1 MAATEQDRRKRN
13 LVIIAVV
20 LGLLIAAMVFEAGIE
35 APDLPIA
42 SNVVVIALFNLN
54 LIVFLLLLVLLFRNL
69 VKLSFERRHKILG
82 SKFKTKL
89 VVAFLSLALAPSL
102 LIFLIASNL
111 INTSIQGW
119 FKIQVE
125 RPLDESMRVA
135 QTFYER
141 LQDSALRHSRHIA
154 DRLTRDRLLPEDR
167 REALIAFLQDQQER
181 FGFAGITIYSIGG
194 QELVHVKDP
203 VLLASI
209 TSAVNMEQVRMA
221 LEGRELSTRKEV
233 DNGDLIQG
241 MVPVAA
247 AGTDRRVVGVVVVAL
262 HVPQRLE
269 AQVRGIAQ
277 AFQEYKQLKLFR
289 QPLKG
294 IYILLF
300 LLMTL
305 VIVFSVTWFGLYLAR
320 GITVPI
326 QRLAEGT
333 REVAAGNLDYRV
345 QAEADDE
352 VGILVD
358 SFNKMTEDLASSKA
372 QLERAYTDL
381 QAKHAEL
388 TERRRYTETVLE
400 AVATGVVSAD
410 QAGTITTVN
419 RAAAEMLGLEP
430 AAVVGRPYAE
440 AFGADEYGDLVVFM
454 QRMDRLR
461 EGSLERELQVPR
473 AGRRLTLL
481 ASLTALNGPDDEYL
495 GIVLVF
501 DDLTEL
507 LSAQRLAAWREV
519 AQRIAHEIK
528 NPLTPIQLSAQRLHR
543 RLGARVG
550 DEAGVLEE
558 CTGTIIGE
566 VEGLRRLVDEF
577 SRFARMPSLAPTPT
591 DLGRLLDGVVALYGE
606 THPAVDLSTEV
617 PPDLPVLEAD
627 GEQLKRAFL
636 NLLDNAVE
644 AGATQVGISA
654 RWDQRAARIQV
665 VVADNGTGIPHE
677 VRGRVF
683 QPYFSTKAT
692 GMGLG
697 LPIVHQIMTDH
708 GGQIRVEDCPP
719 KGSRF
724 VIELPV
730 IQPGDGGSG
739 PEGRP
744 VGTHEGR
751 DGREADADRA
761 PAELD
766 RRRAELRP
774 EGRRPEGGAATG
786 ERRPEGHAWPEAS
799 RPDEYRPQDARRD
812 GRDGRRA

>member
-1 MAATEQDRRKRN
+1 MRAGVPAGEQEKRKRN
-13 LVIIAVV
+13 LVVIAVV
-20 LGLLIAAMVFEAGIE
+20 LCLLVTATAFEVGIK
-35 APDLPIA
+35 APDLPVA

-89 VVAFLSLALAPSL
+89 VVAFLSLALAPSI

-111 INTSIQGW
+111 INTSIEGW

-125 RPLDESMRVA
+125 RPLEESMRVA

-141 LQDSALRHSRHIA
+141 VQDAAVRHGRFVA
-154 DRLTRDRLLPEDR
+154 EVVMRDRLLSEER
-167 REALIAFLQDQQER
+167 REALIRFLQEQQER
-181 FGFAGITIYSIGG
+181 FAIAGITLYSVGG

-203 VLLASI
+203 VLLSSV

-241 MVPVAA
+241 MVPIAA
-247 AGTDRRVVGVVVVAL
+247 IGPERRVVGAVVVAM

-269 AQVRGIAQ
+269 SQVRGISQ

-289 QPLKG
+289 QPIKG

-305 VIVFSVTWFGLYLAR
+305 VIVFSVTWFGLYLAK

-333 REVAAGNLDYRV
+333 REIAAGNLDYRV
-345 QAEADDE
+345 RVEADDE

-358 SFNKMTEDLASSKA
+358 SFNKMTEDLDSSKA
-372 QLERAYTDL
+372 QLELAYTDL
-381 QAKHAEL
+381 QAKHTEL
-388 TERRRYTETVLE
+388 GERRRYTETVLE

-410 QAGTITTVN
+410 QAGLVTTIN
-419 RAAAEMLGLEP
+419 RAAARMLGLERS
-430 AAVVGRPYAE
+430 AVVGRRYAE
-440 AFGADEYGDLVVFM
+440 AFAGDEYAALVALM

-461 EGSLERELQVPR
+461 EGTIERELQIPR
-473 AGRRLTLL
+473 DGLTLTLL
-481 ASLTALNGPDDEYL
+481 TSLTALKGPEQEYL

-501 DDLTEL
+501 DDLTAL

-528 NPLTPIQLSAQRLHR
+528 NPLTPIQLSAQRLRR
-543 RLGARVG
+543 RLAGRVG
-550 DEAGVLEE
+550 DGSSVLEE

-577 SRFARMPSLAPTPT
+577 SRFARMPSLTPRPTE
-591 DLGRLLDGVVALYGE
+591 LARLLDGVAALYGE
-606 THPAVDLSTEV
+606 THPGIKLVSDVDPGVPTLEV
-617 PPDLPVLEAD
+617 DPD
-627 GEQLKRAFL
+627 QLKRAVL
-636 NLLDNAVE
+636 NLIDNAVE
-644 AGATQVGISA
+644 AGATEVAIAA
-654 RWDQRAARIQV
+654 RWDRRAARVQIV
-665 VVADNGTGIPHE
+665 VTDDGAGIAGE
-677 VRGRVF
+677 LRDRVF
-683 QPYFSTKAT
+683 QPYFSTKTT

-697 LPIVHQIMTDH
+697 LPIVHQIVTDH
-708 GGQIRVEDCPP
+708 GGQVRVEENRPR
-719 KGSRF
+719 GSRIL
-724 VIELPV
+724 IELPV
-730 IQPGDGGSG
+730 IRPGDGAASADG
-739 PEGRP
+739 PPDAAGEAGQGGDRP
-744 VGTHEGR
+744 DPG
-751 DGREADADRA
+751 
-761 PAELD
+761 AE
-766 RRRAELRP
+766 ERP
-774 EGRRPEGGAATG
+774 TALGAEGRRRGA
-786 ERRPEGHAWPEAS
+786 
-799 RPDEYRPQDARRD
+799 
-812 GRDGRRA
+812 

>member
-1 MAATEQDRRKRN
+1 MRAPDPRAADLATDEREKRKRN
-13 LVIIAVV
+13 LVVIAVV
-20 LGLLIAAMVFEAGIE
+20 LFLLVTATAVEVGIK
-35 APDLPIA
+35 APELPVA
-42 SNVVVIALFNLN
+42 SNVVVMALFNLN

-89 VVAFLSLALAPSL
+89 VVAFLGLALAPSI

-111 INTSIQGW
+111 INTSIEGW
-119 FKIQVE
+119 FKLQVE

-141 LQDSALRHSRHIA
+141 MQDVALRHGQHVARA
-154 DRLTRDRLLPEDR
+154 VARDRLLIEDKR
-167 REALIAFLQDQQER
+167 DRLIEFLQEQQEQY
-181 FGFAGITIYSIGG
+181 GLAGITVFSAAG
-194 QELVHVKDP
+194 QEVVHVKDP
-203 VLLASI
+203 VLAPSI

-221 LEGRELSTRKEV
+221 LGGRELSTRHEIA
-233 DNGDLIQG
+233 NGDLIQG
-241 MVPVAA
+241 MVPIVAA
-247 AGTDRRVVGVVVVAL
+247 SADPRVVGAVVVAI

-269 AQVRGIAQ
+269 AQVRGISQ
-277 AFQEYKQLKLFR
+277 AFQEYKQLKLLK
-289 QPLKG
+289 QPIKG

-305 VIVFSVTWFGLYLAR
+305 VIVFSVTWFGLYLAK

-345 QAEADDE
+345 TVEADDE
-352 VGILVD
+352 VGILVT
-358 SFNKMTEDLASSKA
+358 SFNKMTEDLASSQT

-410 QAGTITTVN
+410 ATGVITTVN
-419 RAAAEMLGLEP
+419 RAAAGMLGLDP
-430 AAVVGRPYAE
+430 TATVGRRYAV
-440 AFGADEYGDLVVFM
+440 AFAGDEYADLVALM

-461 EGSLERELQVPR
+461 EGSLEREVQVPR
-473 AGRRLTLL
+473 DGRSLTLL
-481 ASLTALNGPDDEYL
+481 ASLTALQGPGHDYL

-528 NPLTPIQLSAQRLHR
+528 NPLTPIQLSAQRLRR
-543 RLGARVG
+543 RLTGRLPDDG
-550 DEAGVLEE
+550 GVLEE

-577 SRFARMPSLAPTPT
+577 SRFARMPSLAPQPT
-591 DLGRLLDGVVALYGE
+591 DLHRLLDGVVALYGE
-606 THPAVDLSTEV
+606 THPAVTLRTEFAAE
-617 PPDLPVLEAD
+617 LPVLEAD
-627 GEQLKRAFL
+627 PDQLKRAML
-636 NLLDNAVE
+636 NLIDNAVE
-644 AGATQVGISA
+644 AGATEVVIETG
-654 RWDQRAARIQV
+654 WERAAGRVQV
-665 VVADNGTGIPHE
+665 VVADNGPGIAHDL
-677 VRGRVF
+677 RDKLF
-683 QPYFSTKAT
+683 LPYFSTKTT

-697 LPIVHQIMTDH
+697 LPIVHQIVTDH
-708 GGQIRVEDCPP
+708 GGHIRVDDNRP

-724 VIELPV
+724 IIDLPV
-730 IQPGDGGSG
+730 IRPGNGGGLGEAASG
-739 PEGRP
+739 ADVAPVQRP
-744 VGTHEGR
+744 GFPG
-751 DGREADADRA
+751 
-761 PAELD
+761 
-766 RRRAELRP
+766 
-774 EGRRPEGGAATG
+774 
-786 ERRPEGHAWPEAS
+786 
-799 RPDEYRPQDARRD
+799 
-812 GRDGRRA
+812 